1 MRISDWS
8 SDVCSSDL
16 CQHRVSL
23 CQLFGVTDAERT
35 HAGCL
40 DCRHASGSV
49 LDTETRRR
57 RHNDAACRVQENL
70 RVGLAALERAGLG
83 QIVERTA
90 ERRDGKGS
98 VMTCRARWYP

>member
-23 CQLFGVTDAERT
+23 CQLIGVTDAERT

-57 RHNDAACRVQENL
+57 RNTDAACRDQENL
-70 RVGLAALERAGLG
+70 RAGLAALELAGIRD
-83 QIVERTA
+83 IVELIGNTDRTC
-90 ERRDGKGS
+90 G
-98 VMTCRARWYP
+98 V